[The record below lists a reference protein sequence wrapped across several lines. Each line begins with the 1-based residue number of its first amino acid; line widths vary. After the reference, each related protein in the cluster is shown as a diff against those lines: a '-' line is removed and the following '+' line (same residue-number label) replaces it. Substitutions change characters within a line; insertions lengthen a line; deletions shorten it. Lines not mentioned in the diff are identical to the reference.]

1 MREDG
6 FTLIELLLVFLVI
19 AILAAVAL
27 PQFLGQSAKAQDAD
41 AKANASNLYKQVES
55 CFAETEDYRQCET
68 GDATLGDHGLAVGTA
83 AGQVDMQAFN
93 RTQYSVVA
101 RSRTTTRFF
110 IVRVMPD
117 APTKAC
123 DRNAAGCRA
132 NTW

>member
-6 FTLIELLLVFLVI
+6 FTIVELLLVFLI
-19 AILAAVAL
+19 LAILAAVAL
-27 PQFLGQSAKAQDAD
+27 PQFLDQTAKAQDAD
-41 AKANASNLYKQVES
+41 AKADASNLYKQVES
-55 CFAETEDYRQCET
+55 CFAATEDYRLCET
-68 GDATLGDHGLAVGTA
+68 GDADLGAHGLDVGTA
-83 AGQVDMQAFN
+83 VGQVEMQAFN
-93 RTQYSVVA
+93 RRQYSLVA

-123 DRNAAGCRA
+123 DRDAAGCRA

>member
-6 FTLIELLLVFLVI
+6 FTIIELLLVFLVI
-19 AILAAVAL
+19 AILAALAL

-55 CFAETEDYRQCET
+55 CFAETEDYRLCET
-68 GDATLGDHGLAVGTA
+68 GDTALGDHGLEVGAA
-83 AGQVDMQAFN
+83 AGQVAMAAFN
-93 RTQYSVVA
+93 RTQYSLVA
-101 RSRTTTRFF
+101 RSTTTTRFF

-123 DRNAAGCRA
+123 DRNAGGCRT

>member
-6 FTLIELLLVFLVI
+6 FTMIELLLVFLVI
-19 AILAAVAL
+19 AILTAVAL

-55 CFAETEDYRQCET
+55 CFAETEDYRACET
-68 GDATLGDHGLAVGTA
+68 GDSALGDHGLDVGVA
-83 AGQVDMQAFN
+83 AEQVTMQAFN
-93 RTQYSVVA
+93 RTQYSLVA

-117 APTKAC
+117 APTRAC
-123 DRNAAGCRA
+123 DRNAGGCRA